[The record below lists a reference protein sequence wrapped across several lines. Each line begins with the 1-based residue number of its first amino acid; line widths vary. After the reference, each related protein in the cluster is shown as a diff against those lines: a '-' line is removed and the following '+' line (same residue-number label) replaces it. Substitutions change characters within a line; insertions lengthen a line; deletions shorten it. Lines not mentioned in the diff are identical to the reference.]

1 MQDFLVRIGEILDI
15 KLFTIG
21 ATNVTLSTLLT
32 ALIVL
37 VLSFWLS
44 LLLRRAMLRR
54 VRESSVPERGSMAV
68 TARLVHYTI
77 VLVGIAIAL
86 STLGVQLGALF
97 AAGAVFA
104 VAIGFAMQ
112 TISQNFVA
120 GVILLFERSIKPGDI
135 VEVEDRIMAIRELGI
150 RATIAR
156 GLNEEDLI
164 IPNSVLVQATV
175 KNYTL
180 RDALYRID
188 GEVGVVYGSD
198 MKQVRDVLE
207 AAAEAIE
214 WRSRDN
220 DPVVL
225 MMRFGASS
233 VDWMVSVF
241 TENPWNL
248 RPQRSALNEA
258 IWWALK
264 DAGITIAFPQMDVH
278 FDPPVGEVLARM
290 TGGTDRSAE
299 DPGDSN
305 AETSK

>member
-1 MQDFLVRIGEILDI
+1 MQEILVRIGEILDI
-15 KLFTIG
+15 QLFSIG
-21 ATNVTLSTLLT
+21 GTNVTLSTLLT
-32 ALIVL
+32 AVFVL
-37 VLSFWLS
+37 LLSFWLS
-44 LLLRRAMLRR
+44 RLLRRALLRG
-54 VRESSVPERGSMAV
+54 VKESSIPKRGSMAV
-68 TARLVHYTI
+68 TARLLHYTI

-86 STLGVQLGALF
+86 STLGVNLGALF

-120 GVILLFERSIKPGDI
+120 GVILLFERSIKPGDV
-135 VEVEDRIMAIRELGI
+135 VEVEGRLMSIRELGI

-164 IPNSVLVQATV
+164 IPNSMLVQATV

-188 GEVGVVYGSD
+188 AEVGVVYGSD
-198 MKQVRDVLE
+198 MKQVREVLE
-207 AAAEAIE
+207 ATADAIE
-214 WRSRDN
+214 WRSKES

-225 MMRFGASS
+225 MRAFGASS
-233 VDWMVSVF
+233 VDWQVAVF

-264 DAGITIAFPQMDVH
+264 DAGITIAFPQLDVH
-278 FDPPVGEVLARM
+278 LDTAVGEALERIA
-290 TGGTDRSAE
+290 GHDEAKAEKSAGSSRS
-299 DPGDSN
+299 
-305 AETSK
+305 KK

>member
-1 MQDFLVRIGEILDI
+1 MQDVLLRIREVLHVELLRIGTTE
-15 KLFTIG
+15 
-21 ATNVTLSTLLT
+21 VTVSTLLT
-32 ALIVL
+32 AVMVL

-44 LLLRRAMLRR
+44 RLIRRAMLRR
-54 VRESSVPERGSMAV
+54 VKESSVPERGSMAV

-77 VLVGIAIAL
+77 VLVGIGIAL
-86 STLGVQLGALF
+86 STLGVELGALF

-120 GVILLFERSIKPGDI
+120 GVILLFERTIKPGDI
-135 VEVEDRIMAIRELGI
+135 VEVEGRIMSVRELGI
-150 RATIAR
+150 RATITR

-188 GEVGVVYGSD
+188 AEVGVSYGSD
-198 MKQVRDVLE
+198 MAEVRRVLRE
-207 AAAEAIE
+207 TAEKID
-214 WRSRDN
+214 WRTREN
-220 DPVVL
+220 EPVVL
-225 MMRFGASS
+225 MKEFGASS
-233 VDWMVSVF
+233 VNFVVSVF

-248 RPQRSALNEA
+248 RQQRSALNEA

-264 DAGITIAFPQMDVH
+264 DAGITIAFPQLDVH
-278 FDPPVGEVLARM
+278 LDGAVTRALAGREA
-290 TGGTDRSAE
+290 AE
-299 DPGDSN
+299 GS
-305 AETSK
+305 

>member
-1 MQDFLVRIGEILDI
+1 MQEVFLRIREVLHVE
-15 KLFTIG
+15 LFKIG
-21 ATNVTLSTLLT
+21 TTEVTVSTLLT
-32 ALIVL
+32 AVVVL

-44 LLLRRAMLRR
+44 RLIRRAMLRR
-54 VRESSVPERGSMAV
+54 VKESSVPERGSVAV

-77 VLVGIAIAL
+77 VLVGMGIAL

-135 VEVEDRIMAIRELGI
+135 LEVEGRIVAIRELGI

-188 GEVGVVYGSD
+188 GEVGVLYGSD
-198 MKQVRDVLE
+198 MADVRRVLQE
-207 AAAEAIE
+207 TADTIE
-214 WRSRDN
+214 WRSRDH
-220 DPVVL
+220 DSVIL
-225 MMRFGASS
+225 MREFGASS
-233 VDWMVSVF
+233 VNFVVSVF

-248 RPQRSALNEA
+248 RQQRSSLNEA

-264 DAGITIAFPQMDVH
+264 DAGITIAFPQLDVH
-278 FDPPVGEVLARM
+278 FDDSIARALAAR
-290 TGGTDRSAE
+290 GKRDEA
-299 DPGDSN
+299 
-305 AETSK
+305 

>member
-1 MQDFLVRIGEILDI
+1 MQDVLLRIREVLHVELFRIGTTE
-15 KLFTIG
+15 
-21 ATNVTLSTLLT
+21 VTVSTLMT
-32 ALIVL
+32 AVL
-37 VLSFWLS
+37 VLLLSFWLS
-44 LLLRRAMLRR
+44 RIIRRAMLRR
-54 VRESSVPERGSMAV
+54 VKESSVPERGSMAV

-77 VLVGIAIAL
+77 VLVGIGIAL

-135 VEVEDRIMAIRELGI
+135 VEVEGRLMSIRELGI

-188 GEVGVVYGSD
+188 AEVGVVYGSD
-198 MKQVRDVLE
+198 MDEVRRVLQE
-207 AAAEAIE
+207 TADGIE
-214 WRSRDN
+214 WRTREN
-220 DPVVL
+220 DPVIL
-225 MMRFGASS
+225 MKEFGASS
-233 VDWMVSVF
+233 VNFVVSVF

-248 RPQRSALNEA
+248 RQQRSALNEA

-264 DAGITIAFPQMDVH
+264 DAGITIAFPQLDVH
-278 FDPPVGEVLARM
+278 LDGAVTRALEGRGARD
-290 TGGTDRSAE
+290 G
-299 DPGDSN
+299 P
-305 AETSK
+305 

>member
-1 MQDFLVRIGEILDI
+1 MQEILLGIQSVLDHH
-15 KLFTIG
+15 LFTIG
-21 ATNVTLSTLLT
+21 EKDVTVSTLLI
-32 ALIVL
+32 AVLAL

-44 LLLRRAMLRR
+44 RLIRRALQRH

-68 TARLVHYTI
+68 TGRLVHYTI
-77 VLVGIAIAL
+77 ILVGIGIAL
-86 STLGVQLGALF
+86 QTLGVELGALF

-135 VEVEDRIMAIRELGI
+135 VEVEGRIMRIRELGI

-156 GLNEEDLI
+156 GMNEEDLI

-175 KNYTL
+175 KNFTL

-188 GEVGVVYGSD
+188 AEVGVTYDSD
-198 MKQVRDVLE
+198 MAEVRRVLE
-207 AAAEAIE
+207 ETAEAIE
-214 WRSRDN
+214 WRTHEN
-220 DPVVL
+220 EPVVL
-225 MMRFGASS
+225 MKEFGASS
-233 VDWMVSVF
+233 VNFVVSVF

-248 RPQRSALNEA
+248 RRQRSAFNEA

-264 DAGITIAFPQMDVH
+264 EVGITIAFPQLDVH
-278 FDPPVGEVLARM
+278 FDRAVTSALAARY
-290 TGGTDRSAE
+290 AE
-299 DPGDSN
+299 HDG
-305 AETSK
+305 A

>member
-1 MQDFLVRIGEILDI
+1 MQEALPRIREVLHVELF
-15 KLFTIG
+15 KLGT
-21 ATNVTLSTLLT
+21 TEVTVPTLLT
-32 ALIVL
+32 AVL
-37 VLSFWLS
+37 VLVLAFWLS
-44 LLLRRAMLRR
+44 RLIRRAMLRR
-54 VRESSVPERGSMAV
+54 VKESSVPERGSVAV

-77 VLVGIAIAL
+77 VLVGVGIAL

-135 VEVEDRIMAIRELGI
+135 VEVEGRILSIRELGI

-164 IPNSVLVQATV
+164 IPNSMLVQTTV

-188 GEVGVVYGSD
+188 AEVGVTYGSD
-198 MKQVRDVLE
+198 MADVRRVLQE
-207 AAAEAIE
+207 TAEGVE
-214 WRSRDN
+214 WRTRDYE
-220 DPVVL
+220 PVIL
-225 MMRFGASS
+225 MREFGSSS
-233 VDWMVSVF
+233 VNFVVSVF

-248 RPQRSALNEA
+248 RQQRSALNEA

-264 DAGITIAFPQMDVH
+264 DAGITIAFPQLDVH
-278 FDPPVGEVLARM
+278 LDSALTQALARR
-290 TGGTDRSAE
+290 GSASASASAGE
-299 DPGDSN
+299 AQADS
-305 AETSK
+305 

>member
-1 MQDFLVRIGEILDI
+1 MQDLLLRIREVLHVELI
-15 KLFTIG
+15 KIG
-21 ATNVTLSTLLT
+21 TTEVTVSTLLT
-32 ALIVL
+32 AVLVL

-44 LLLRRAMLRR
+44 RLIRRAMVRR
-54 VRESSVPERGSMAV
+54 VKESSVPERGSMAV

-77 VLVGIAIAL
+77 VLVGIGIAL

-135 VEVEDRIMAIRELGI
+135 VEVEGRIMSIRELGI

-188 GEVGVVYGSD
+188 AEVGVTYGSD
-198 MKQVRDVLE
+198 MADVRRVLE
-207 AAAEAIE
+207 ETAQAVE
-214 WRSRDN
+214 WRTRDN
-220 DPVVL
+220 DPVIL
-225 MMRFGASS
+225 MKEFGASS
-233 VDWMVSVF
+233 VNFVVSVF

-248 RPQRSALNEA
+248 RQQRSALNEA

-264 DAGITIAFPQMDVH
+264 EAGITIAFPQLDVH
-278 FDPPVGEVLARM
+278 VDRALTQALARR
-290 TGGTDRSAE
+290 GSASA
-299 DPGDSN
+299 GDTPADS
-305 AETSK
+305 

>member
-1 MQDFLVRIGEILDI
+1 MQDFLLRIREVLHVE
-15 KLFTIG
+15 LFKIG
-21 ATNVTLSTLLT
+21 ATEVTVSTLLT
-32 ALIVL
+32 SVLVL

-44 LLLRRAMLRR
+44 RLIRRAMLRR
-54 VRESSVPERGSMAV
+54 VKESSVPERGSVAV

-77 VLVGIAIAL
+77 VLVGIGIAL
-86 STLGVQLGALF
+86 STLGIQLGALF

-135 VEVEDRIMAIRELGI
+135 VEVEGRVMSIRELGI

-164 IPNSVLVQATV
+164 IPNSMLVQTTV
-175 KNYTL
+175 KNYTF

-188 GEVGVVYGSD
+188 GEVGVTYGSD
-198 MKQVRDVLE
+198 MAEVRRILE
-207 AAAEAIE
+207 EMADGLD
-214 WRSRDN
+214 WRTRDH
-220 DPVVL
+220 DAVVL
-225 MMRFGASS
+225 MREFGASS
-233 VDWMVSVF
+233 VNFVVSVF

-248 RPQRSALNEA
+248 RQQRSALNEA

-264 DAGITIAFPQMDVH
+264 DAGITIAFPQLDLHLDDELVRA
-278 FDPPVGEVLARM
+278 VAAR
-290 TGGTDRSAE
+290 GQPES
-299 DPGDSN
+299 
-305 AETSK
+305 